1 MEMKPKSLHFSYL
14 PTSFKWR
21 KLILTI
27 EETAEVSMEVV
38 GTWGPNAELS
48 NSCTG
53 AFSLTVD
60 AFDVRAKAQL
70 NLEVENGVL

>member
-1 MEMKPKSLHFSYL
+1 
-14 PTSFKWR
+14 
-21 KLILTI
+21 
-27 EETAEVSMEVV
+27 MEVV
-38 GTWGPNAELS
+38 GTRGPNAELS

-53 AFSLTVD
+53 ASSLTVD